1 MTDVTPTFAVVGA
14 VNHGKSS
21 VVSTLSENDQV
32 RISSMPGETVE
43 CQRFELAD
51 LFAFYD
57 TPGFQNAREAL
68 PELAPASSASN
79 PLSVF
84 RDFIAR
90 HRRNPAFEAECLLFQ
105 PLVDGA
111 GLLYVVDGSE
121 PVLEIHAAEMEIL
134 RLTGQPRLAIINR
147 TGTDNHVQDWKR
159 RLGLHFNAVREF
171 NAHHATFADRV
182 ELLETLAGIEQSWK
196 PKLLRAV
203 GVYRDEWER
212 RLDDCAEIIVELLAD
227 ALTHQEVAS
236 VSDAS
241 KARRATAAE
250 ELKARFIQALGAR
263 EAKAHR
269 AIIQLFG
276 HRRVR
281 PDTSEAPVFDDDLF
295 SHDTWRAFGLD
306 ERQLVAA
313 GAIGGAAAG
322 AGIDVLTVGHTL
334 LAGAG
339 IGGALG
345 AASAFFLGRRR
356 PELKVTVPGLGQ
368 KFRVGGSAISVGP
381 YGAVNFPWILLD
393 RAFGTFCYVIN
404 RAHARRDDATLSSAD
419 MKATLEKS
427 GLSAARWDESARRE
441 CERGFGLIRR
451 GKMLPKDRQ
460 ALRDRIRSRLAD
472 IATARVPATSPQ
484 ETTQALMKV
493 KRP

>member
-1 MTDVTPTFAVVGA
+1 MTDASPTPTFAVVGA

-32 RISSMPGETVE
+32 RISAMPGETVE

-68 PELAPASSASN
+68 PELAPAATAAN
-79 PLSVF
+79 PLAVF
-84 RDFIAR
+84 RDFLAR
-90 HRRNPAFEAECLLFQ
+90 HRGDPAFEAECLLFQ

-147 TGTDNHVQDWKR
+147 TGSDNHVQDWKR

-182 ELLETLAGIEQSWK
+182 ELLETLASIEQSWK

-203 GVYRDEWER
+203 AVYREEWER
-212 RLDDCAEIIVELLAD
+212 RLDDSAEILVELLAD
-227 ALTHQEVAS
+227 ALTHREVAS
-236 VSDAS
+236 VETSS
-241 KARRATAAE
+241 TSRRAAAATA
-250 ELKARFIQALGAR
+250 LKTRFTQAVAAR

-269 AIIQLFG
+269 ALIRLFG

-281 PDTSEAPVFDDDLF
+281 PDVLDTPQFDTDLF
-295 SHDTWRAFGLD
+295 SDDTWRAFGLD

-313 GAIGGAAAG
+313 GLIGGAAAG
-322 AGIDVLTVGHTL
+322 VGVDVLTAGHTL

-339 IGGALG
+339 IGGAIG
-345 AASAFFLGRRR
+345 AASAFLLGRRR
-356 PELKVTVPGLGQ
+356 PELKVTVPGLGH
-368 KFRVGGSAISVGP
+368 KFRVGGSALSVGP
-381 YGAVNFPWILLD
+381 YAALNFPWILLD
-393 RAFGTFCYVIN
+393 RAFGTFLYVIN
-404 RAHARRDDATLSSAD
+404 RAHARRDDTTLSSTE
-419 MKATLEKS
+419 MKRTLEVLN
-427 GLSAARWDESARRE
+427 LSAARWDSDSRKD
-441 CERGFGLIRR
+441 CERLFSLIRR
-451 GKMLPKDRQ
+451 GKMDPKDRA

-472 IATARVPATSPQ
+472 IAAARLPSPP
-484 ETTQALMKV
+484 T
-493 KRP
+493 

>member
-68 PELAPASSASN
+68 PELAPAASASN

-84 RDFIAR
+84 RDFIDR

-250 ELKARFIQALGAR
+250 ELKARFIQTLGAR
-263 EAKAHR
+263 
-269 AIIQLFG
+269 
-276 HRRVR
+276 
-281 PDTSEAPVFDDDLF
+281 
-295 SHDTWRAFGLD
+295 
-306 ERQLVAA
+306 
-313 GAIGGAAAG
+313 
-322 AGIDVLTVGHTL
+322 
-334 LAGAG
+334 
-339 IGGALG
+339 
-345 AASAFFLGRRR
+345 
-356 PELKVTVPGLGQ
+356 
-368 KFRVGGSAISVGP
+368 
-381 YGAVNFPWILLD
+381 
-393 RAFGTFCYVIN
+393 
-404 RAHARRDDATLSSAD
+404 
-419 MKATLEKS
+419 
-427 GLSAARWDESARRE
+427 
-441 CERGFGLIRR
+441 
-451 GKMLPKDRQ
+451 
-460 ALRDRIRSRLAD
+460 
-472 IATARVPATSPQ
+472 
-484 ETTQALMKV
+484 
-493 KRP
+493 

>member
-1 MTDVTPTFAVVGA
+1 MSDATPTFAVVGA

-32 RISSMPGETVE
+32 RISSMPGETAE

-68 PELAPASSASN
+68 PELAPAASAPE
-79 PLSVF
+79 PLALF

-90 HRRNPAFEAECLLFQ
+90 HRGDPAFEAECLLFQ

-111 GLLYVVDGSE
+111 GLVYVVDGSE

-147 TGTDNHVQDWKR
+147 TGADNHVQDWKR

-171 NAHHATFADRV
+171 NAHRADFADRV

-196 PKLLRAV
+196 PKLLQAV
-203 GVYRDEWER
+203 AVYRDAWEQ

-227 ALTHQEVAS
+227 ALTHREVETIH
-236 VSDAS
+236 DAS
-241 KARRATAAE
+241 PSRRASAAKA
-250 ELKARFIQALGAR
+250 LKARFIAALGER

-269 AIIQLFG
+269 AIIRLYG
-276 HRRVR
+276 HRRIR
-281 PDTSEAPVFDDDLF
+281 PDTSDVLPALDADLF
-295 SHDTWRAFGLD
+295 SNDTWRAFGLD

-322 AGIDVLTVGHTL
+322 AGVDVLTAGHTL

-368 KFRVGGSAISVGP
+368 KLRFGGSALSVGP
-381 YGAVNFPWILLD
+381 YPAVNFPWILLD
-393 RAFGTFCYVIN
+393 RAFGMFGYVIN
-404 RAHARRDDATLSSAD
+404 RAHARRDDATISSTA
-419 MKATLEKS
+419 MKGMLEEA
-427 GLSAARWDESARRE
+427 GLSCARWDNASRRE
-441 CERGFGLIRR
+441 CEKAFGLIRR
-451 GKMLPKDRQ
+451 GKMLPADR
-460 ALRDRIRSRLAD
+460 ASLRDRIRGRLEELAK
-472 IATARVPATSPQ
+472 ARLN
-484 ETTQALMKV
+484 EHRLD
-493 KRP
+493 